1 MYGFDFAKVILPAN
15 SIQRR
20 RTQTDCKEKG
30 PGYLRPFSLQIGTS
44 GLAMIAVV
52 VIAMVSMV
60 VVVVSMVFAV
70 PMASVH
76 LPATVKMVV
85 VRMTPVGS
93 RVGWPLPNPGDPYI
107 AAAAWSPIAIN
118 PGVAFSG
125 HLGPYLITN
134 GRRRRADVNLYL
146 AECWNCQGR
155 CCEDTT

>member
-1 MYGFDFAKVILPAN
+1 MLTAKRRAGYFA
-15 SIQRR
+15 
-20 RTQTDCKEKG
+20 
-30 PGYLRPFSLQIGTS
+30 RPFCLQIGTS

-52 VIAMVSMV
+52 VIAMV

-70 PMASVH
+70 PMAFVH

-93 RVGWPLPNPGDPYI
+93 RVGWPLPTPGDPYI
-107 AAAAWSPIAIN
+107 AAAAWSPIAIH

-125 HLGPYLITN
+125 HSGPYLITN

-146 AECWNCQGR
+146 AECRNCQGR